1 MVNRGKDLP
10 GGSVD
15 LIVTAMEDQV
25 HFKRKNEDII
35 CVQEMWS
42 QERCQPWHRDAVTW
56 AQVTLNG
63 TVLK

>member
-25 HFKRKNEDII
+25 HFKRRNEI
-35 CVQEMWS
+35 
-42 QERCQPWHRDAVTW
+42 
-56 AQVTLNG
+56 
-63 TVLK
+63 